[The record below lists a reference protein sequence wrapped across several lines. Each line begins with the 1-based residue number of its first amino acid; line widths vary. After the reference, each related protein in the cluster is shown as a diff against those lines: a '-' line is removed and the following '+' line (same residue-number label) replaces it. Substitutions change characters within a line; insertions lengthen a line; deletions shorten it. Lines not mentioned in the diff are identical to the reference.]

1 MSDALIDLETLLQD
15 LPDAVDRR
23 RLGEALNKSLQA
35 LQGAERQVERIGSLL
50 ELSSLLGFDADP
62 TQRALVDGVRE
73 EACEVG
79 EAIVGAETEDELRTA
94 VWDYEK
100 SLANTVAAL
109 DRALRQHWRT
119 VVVERFQP
127 LIGLGD
133 LLARIGASPD
143 FGRRLAACGRS
154 AQSIGDGV
162 QSTELRDRAHSL
174 LADLEVLHGERREAI
189 GTGAVGAFLN
199 ALAEGRA
206 NLAMIDDEVR
216 DWLTRNHAVDRIR
229 VSPA

>member
-1 MSDALIDLETLLQD
+1 MSDALIELETLLQD

-35 LQGAERQVERIGSLL
+35 LQGAPRMAERIGSLL
-50 ELSSLLGFDADP
+50 ELCSTLGFESDP
-62 TQRALVDGVRE
+62 LQRELAVAVRE
-73 EACEVG
+73 ESWEVG
-79 EAIVGAETEDELRTA
+79 EAIAESETEDSLRTA
-94 VWDYEK
+94 VWNYEK

-119 VVVERFQP
+119 VVSERFLP
-127 LIGLGD
+127 LVGLGD

-154 AQSIGDGV
+154 AQSVGDGV
-162 QSTELRDRAHSL
+162 PSVELLARARSL
-174 LADLEVLHGERREAI
+174 LAELASLHRERGESI
-189 GTGAVGAFLN
+189 GEGAVGMFLN
-199 ALAEGRA
+199 ALAEGTA
-206 NLAMIDDEVR
+206 TLAMIDDEVR
-216 DWLTRNHAVDRIR
+216 EWLTSNHALGRIR